1 MAITIYVTST
11 QNFSGKSALCAG
23 LLGQFKRDGFAIG
36 YMKPVSTTPRLSTEQ
51 AVDEDVQFMKSTFGL
66 MDALDTM
73 APIILTNQKI
83 SGLLAGES
91 QGLAKQVRSAFDTIS
106 ANKEV
111 VVLEGGGSLREG
123 WLVNLAPPHVSKLL
137 DARALVVVP
146 YENDLQLL
154 DDLITARERLGD
166 SLLGGVI
173 NRVPRHRSDFVCNQ
187 VKPYVERKG
196 LPVFAIL
203 PKERILLSVSV
214 QELSEGLRGEVL
226 CAHENL
232 GLLVEHL
239 MVGAMAVDSALTYFR
254 RKPNKAVITGG
265 DRPDIQLAALE
276 TATHCL
282 ILTGNIR
289 PSPQIIGRAE
299 ELGVPII
306 LTAHDTMTVIE
317 CIETF
322 FGKTR
327 FHQKEKVRHFENL
340 VARCFDFERL
350 YNILGLSR
358 PK

>member
-1 MAITIYVTST
+1 MAIAIYVTST
-11 QNFSGKSALCAG
+11 QNFSGKSALCAA
-23 LLGQFKRDGFAIG
+23 LLGRFKRDGFGIG
-36 YMKPVSTTPRLSTEQ
+36 YMKPVSTTPRLATGQ
-51 AVDEDVQFMKSTFGL
+51 AVDEDVRFMKTTFGF

-73 APIILTNQKI
+73 APIILTNQRI
-83 SGLLAGES
+83 SRLLTGES
-91 QGLAKQVRSAFDTIS
+91 QGLAETVLSAFDSIS
-106 ANKEV
+106 ANREI

-123 WLVNLAPPHVSKLL
+123 WLVHLAPPHVSKLL

-166 SLLGGVI
+166 CLLGGVI
-173 NRVPRHRSDFVCNQ
+173 NRVPGHRSDFVCNQ
-187 VKPYVERKG
+187 VKPYVERNG

-203 PKERILLSVSV
+203 PRECILLSVSV
-214 QELSEGLRGEVL
+214 QELSEGLRGEIL

-232 GLLVEHL
+232 GLLVEHF

-254 RKPNKAVITGG
+254 RRSNKAVITGG

-306 LTAHDTMTVIE
+306 VTVHDTMTVIQ
-317 CIETF
+317 CIEAF

-340 VARCFDFERL
+340 VEHHLDFERL

-358 PK
+358 QK